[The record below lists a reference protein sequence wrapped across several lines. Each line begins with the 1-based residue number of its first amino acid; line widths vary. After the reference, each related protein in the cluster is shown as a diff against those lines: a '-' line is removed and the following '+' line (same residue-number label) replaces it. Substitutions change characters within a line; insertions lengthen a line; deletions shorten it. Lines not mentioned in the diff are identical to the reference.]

1 MMGQYVAKLDRV
13 FLLQH
18 VSFAQ
23 NSVYFTAWSCFKMV
37 IVQGSTHSGPVLTP
51 EEALIAIHGIDPDRD
66 GIPLKKAKFHLPF
79 IISLFQINL
88 CT

>member
-1 MMGQYVAKLDRV
+1 
-13 FLLQH
+13 
-18 VSFAQ
+18 
-23 NSVYFTAWSCFKMV
+23 MV